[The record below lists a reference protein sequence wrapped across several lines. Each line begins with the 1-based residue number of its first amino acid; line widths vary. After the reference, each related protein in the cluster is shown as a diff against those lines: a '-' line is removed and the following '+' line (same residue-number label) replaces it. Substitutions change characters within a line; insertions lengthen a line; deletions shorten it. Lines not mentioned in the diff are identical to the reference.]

1 MYYPIHK
8 KMSNDAHHFF
18 YDYPQSPNSVFTF
31 FYIQATYQVYADNY
45 TEISG
50 YGMDFEWFYFYTL
63 LWIL

>member
-8 KMSNDAHHFF
+8 KISNDARHFF
-18 YDYPQSPNSVFTF
+18 FFYLQSPNSVFTF
-31 FYIQATYQVYADNY
+31 FYIQATHQVYADNY